1 MLRGV
6 VGAGEVARAVGLRGG
21 GSTNCTG
28 AGDISL
34 RAACC
39 WADEDSGRAGIG
51 ARALGE
57 TAEATATVARAVAA
71 ARAGDAARFRG
82 EGTCIVCRKR
92 PAANAGD
99 SNTAGSA
106 GEPAAAARSA
116 GENPR
121 PVRWRPAPDRGDRAP
136 ATIMAAVTAAATA
149 SPSQARSA
157 GTLPGPPPRVPRP
170 AKVAI
175 ASGLLPSAGRLP
187 GPPPIGESGGA
198 RRSGDTGESGG
209 ARRRGEIWPRTA

>member
-1 MLRGV
+1 MLPGV
-6 VGAGEVARAVGLRGG
+6 VGAGEVARAVGLQGG
-21 GSTNCTG
+21 GRTNCTALSIG

-39 WADEDSGRAGIG
+39 WPDEDSGGTGIG

-57 TAEATATVARAVAA
+57 TTAATAAVARAVAA
-71 ARAGDAARFRG
+71 ARARDAARFRG
-82 EGTCIVCRKR
+82 EGACIVCRKR
-92 PAANAGD
+92 PAANAQEG

-136 ATIMAAVTAAATA
+136 AGVMAAVTAAATA
-149 SPSQARSA
+149 SPSQA
-157 GTLPGPPPRVPRP
+157 
-170 AKVAI
+170 
-175 ASGLLPSAGRLP
+175 
-187 GPPPIGESGGA
+187 
-198 RRSGDTGESGG
+198 
-209 ARRRGEIWPRTA
+209 